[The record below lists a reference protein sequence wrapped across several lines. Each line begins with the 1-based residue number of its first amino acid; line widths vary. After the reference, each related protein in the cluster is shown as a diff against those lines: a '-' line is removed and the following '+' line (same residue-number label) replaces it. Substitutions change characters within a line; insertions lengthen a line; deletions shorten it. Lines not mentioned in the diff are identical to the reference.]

1 MNSIIEIAKK
11 RILIFSLVFFFLG
24 IAFSYYFKL
33 INSTSIKLPYSEHP
47 LEEYFYPSSTK
58 YFDSPF
64 LNNSDVLDNC
74 PCAGFEGRW
83 FLYKPF
89 KLPLPGTKKPGL
101 YYQGKSADLILRCS
115 NLFDSHIDNGNALIG
130 YEHVKS
136 EIWIDTQEENIV
148 PKYFNS
154 DLKKFTNKFDELI
167 FENEKRFV
175 KVADLSGFN
184 VNMFEISGDSIT
196 RRAELT
202 GRLSLDVNDEL
213 AQEYTIDIAYITKN
227 ILGDLIK
234 TQCETIYNPYCDP
247 NNLSDGS
254 QLSFKCLYT
263 IGEENL
269 GLEGGYPYT
278 KTFSFK
284 RVKLDSRPI
293 ALYFDSQLNNYW
305 VSSEF
310 SGLYVLNSSL
320 EYQSNLKYDPL
331 NPTTLSSSSFDYG
344 NKNNLIDFA
353 KERVFVGT
361 PNGLNVFNRSQKT
374 FKRYIK
380 QRSSSLLSNNIKSV
394 LRFSNKELF

>member
-1 MNSIIEIAKK
+1 MEKQVALFINSLEEKYGSWNRSKALFGYTPYGKIASDLSISNSQFSKLLYGTGTLGMYERTLKNINRLVERQAIESAYDKSQKTLSKSSVNNKK
-11 RILIFSLVFFFLG
+11 RILIFSLIFFFLG

-33 INSTSIKLPYSEHP
+33 INPTSNKPPYSDHP

-83 FLYKPF
+83 SLNKPY

-101 YYQGKSADLILRCS
+101 YYQGKFADLILRCS

-196 RRAELT
+196 RRAELS

-284 RVKLDSRPI
+284 NQVYS
-293 ALYFDSQLNNYW
+293 
-305 VSSEF
+305 
-310 SGLYVLNSSL
+310 
-320 EYQSNLKYDPL
+320 
-331 NPTTLSSSSFDYG
+331 DYISCDCD
-344 NKNNLIDFA
+344 K
-353 KERVFVGT
+353 
-361 PNGLNVFNRSQKT
+361 
-374 FKRYIK
+374 
-380 QRSSSLLSNNIKSV
+380 
-394 LRFSNKELF
+394 